1 MSDDEKGGHVERGA
15 TDSGDSQDHG
25 SGEGSDRS
33 GQDAKRPDGPSMG
46 GDPDVR
52 ADRVTRAAYE
62 GGRELLNPER
72 IEAVRDAYVFVDR
85 RAMAGL
91 HEASAAPGA
100 VPREQIERLRAF
112 YVPVPAAEEMR
123 RALRNRRLVVLVGT
137 RGSGRSTTGLWL
149 LDELAD
155 ENVSRLDPAARPFLP
170 DAEHI
175 ASANGYLACLDQVPM
190 PSRVAADRLAA
201 DLAAKD
207 AYCVLTAHPS
217 PALQRELGFYCVPH
231 VQADPVA
238 ILGQHVQAGVQEHDD
253 DTLAERMADLADSR
267 EVADLLGRAARPTE
281 AAQAA
286 GMILDH
292 GRGDRTRAEIDAL
305 ITRLVLDDRID
316 EWFSV
321 LVGITRGAGADRAR
335 RLTAMR
341 IAVAVFDGLPRHI
354 AEGAAETLAVR
365 MATPPRTPGDAD
377 GEGRLLLPHTGSRG
391 VDPDEAA
398 TLLAT
403 TAITVAPAMVP
414 FATREVPGETIA
426 YLDDRMPSAVL
437 RCVWQR
443 HYPLREPVVAWLYG
457 LAEDPR
463 QEVRSRA
470 AQAAGL
476 LCAVD
481 FTYTLNAL
489 VRPAAEAS
497 PPGKQ
502 PPTPGA
508 AEDDDE
514 DDEAQD
520 GRPNWKRV
528 RERHQKRDK
537 VSRRR
542 RQFAAV
548 AMDHAARDAQLEG
561 LVRFML
567 RRWRRSDDPALRWT
581 AACAYGYDLGARDA
595 AAAFDELRVLGTPDE
610 LRPSRRKFKPEK
622 FFLEESVFHASGEA
636 MANMFGSGAHREV
649 LAVLHEW
656 SVDSRWSLRLLA
668 LQAVIC
674 LIPRMAATIGTPEV
688 AGAHVG
694 PGRTRASAPLLDAAD
709 REERAR
715 WPILI
720 ALHGRHPEL
729 QRQGAELV
737 RFGLRSRGQKTV
749 LSQFEDIYFIAEDY
763 PETALPAVEAFLPL
777 VITEES
783 DRGGLLGLLHRMRD
797 AWADPLSPDIADRLE
812 EVIRGVSVVTGKKV
826 FS

>member
-1 MSDDEKGGHVERGA
+1 VGRVSLEVGHNLRTLVA
-15 TDSGDSQDHG
+15 FT
-25 SGEGSDRS
+25 
-33 GQDAKRPDGPSMG
+33 GQLT
-46 GDPDVR
+46 
-52 ADRVTRAAYE
+52 VTLFRAAAH
-62 GGRELLNPER
+62 PHH
-72 IEAVRDAYVFVDR
+72 VRWRD
-85 RAMAGL
+85 MW
-91 HEASAAPGA
+91 H
-100 VPREQIERLRAF
+100 
-112 YVPVPAAEEMR
+112 AAELAGVNAIPIVALIGFLLGLIMAFQSAIPMR
-123 RALRNRRLVVLVGT
+123 RFGADIFVANLI
-137 RGSGRSTTGLWL
+137 GLSML
-149 LDELAD
+149 
-155 ENVSRLDPAARPFLP
+155 
-170 DAEHI
+170 
-175 ASANGYLACLDQVPM
+175 
-190 PSRVAADRLAA
+190 
-201 DLAAKD
+201 
-207 AYCVLTAHPS
+207 
-217 PALQRELGFYCVPH
+217 RELGPLVT
-231 VQADPVA
+231 A
-238 ILGQHVQAGVQEHDD
+238 ILLAGRSGSAFA
-253 DTLAERMADLADSR
+253 AELGTMKVR
-267 EVADLLGRAARPTE
+267 E
-281 AAQAA
+281 
-286 GMILDH
+286 
-292 GRGDRTRAEIDAL
+292 EIDAL
-305 ITRLVLDDRID
+305 STMGLDPVRFLGGREAVFDPLVGLHRAVDRRHHREIHWRSRID
-316 EWFSV
+316 EDSP
-321 LVGITRGAGADRAR
+321 T
-335 RLTAMR
+335 
-341 IAVAVFDGLPRHI
+341 
-354 AEGAAETLAVR
+354 
-365 MATPPRTPGDAD
+365 
-377 GEGRLLLPHTGSRG
+377 
-391 VDPDEAA
+391 
-398 TLLAT
+398 
-403 TAITVAPAMVP
+403 
-414 FATREVPGETIA
+414 
-426 YLDDRMPSAVL
+426 
-437 RCVWQR
+437 
-443 HYPLREPVVAWLYG
+443 
-457 LAEDPR
+457 
-463 QEVRSRA
+463 
-470 AQAAGL
+470 
-476 LCAVD
+476 
-481 FTYTLNAL
+481 

>member
-1 MSDDEKGGHVERGA
+1 
-15 TDSGDSQDHG
+15 
-25 SGEGSDRS
+25 
-33 GQDAKRPDGPSMG
+33 
-46 GDPDVR
+46 
-52 ADRVTRAAYE
+52 
-62 GGRELLNPER
+62 
-72 IEAVRDAYVFVDR
+72 
-85 RAMAGL
+85 
-91 HEASAAPGA
+91 
-100 VPREQIERLRAF
+100 
-112 YVPVPAAEEMR
+112 
-123 RALRNRRLVVLVGT
+123 
-137 RGSGRSTTGLWL
+137 
-149 LDELAD
+149 
-155 ENVSRLDPAARPFLP
+155 
-170 DAEHI
+170 
-175 ASANGYLACLDQVPM
+175 
-190 PSRVAADRLAA
+190 
-201 DLAAKD
+201 
-207 AYCVLTAHPS
+207 
-217 PALQRELGFYCVPH
+217 
-231 VQADPVA
+231 
-238 ILGQHVQAGVQEHDD
+238 
-253 DTLAERMADLADSR
+253 
-267 EVADLLGRAARPTE
+267 
-281 AAQAA
+281 
-286 GMILDH
+286 
-292 GRGDRTRAEIDAL
+292 
-305 ITRLVLDDRID
+305 
-316 EWFSV
+316 
-321 LVGITRGAGADRAR
+321 
-335 RLTAMR
+335 
-341 IAVAVFDGLPRHI
+341 
-354 AEGAAETLAVR
+354 
-365 MATPPRTPGDAD
+365 
-377 GEGRLLLPHTGSRG
+377 
-391 VDPDEAA
+391 
-398 TLLAT
+398 
-403 TAITVAPAMVP
+403 MVP

-463 QEVRSRA
+463 QDVRSRA

-737 RFGLRSRGQKTV
+737 RFGLRSREQKVV
-749 LSQFEDIYFIAEDY
+749 LNQFEDIYFIAEDY